1 MKDPDGTVF
10 AKIISLSCVLNYF
23 SLKYIFFKMCQRA
36 MGIWQITMSIN
47 LMKEKLK
54 KLKLVTDTHQHCQA
68 QTYPAGIA

>member
-1 MKDPDGTVF
+1 
-10 AKIISLSCVLNYF
+10 
-23 SLKYIFFKMCQRA
+23 MCQRA
-36 MGIWQITMSIN
+36 MGMWQITMSIN